1 MGPTH
6 RPLGRRRGL
15 PVKSCT
21 LVNASTC
28 WKAGA
33 PRFHRHRVPVLRI
46 LPDPTFS
53 TYLFIWLF
61 ISILHNKL
69 VNIVNVSLSSV
80 SHSSKLIEPQEG
92 TVGISDLLPVGR
104 KHR

>member
-1 MGPTH
+1 MEM
-6 RPLGRRRGL
+6 
-15 PVKSCT
+15 SSAE
-21 LVNASTC
+21 LVNASMC

-33 PRFHRHRVPVLRI
+33 PRFYGDRVPVLRT
-46 LPDPTFS
+46 LLDPTFS

-80 SHSSKLIEPQEG
+80 SHSSKLIEPQQEG
-92 TVGISDLLPVGR
+92 TVGISHLLLVGQ